1 MSGIENYK
9 GVDSSNILVWYRRSI
24 IYQTKPTLYM
34 IPNNDL
40 LDLVYGDYDIYLS
53 VSWNGILCR

>member
-9 GVDSSNILVWYRRSI
+9 SLDSSKILVWYRRST
-24 IYQTKPTLYM
+24 IYQTKPTPYM
-34 IPNNDL
+34 IPTNDL

-53 VSWNGILCR
+53 VQWNGI